1 MTDNIPTTPEAR
13 KKWLLKPENRDP
25 IARGGA
31 GSIYYKGDVKSP
43 KNLKIVV
50 STRAA
55 RVGQGLA
62 HFGGLSEDCD
72 TVKDNKIQ
80 TGKNNACREG
90 REEMAELLGYEP
102 ELDVNRYHHLYT
114 AHDDG
119 FFIRNGKG
127 FAVNAS
133 LHSYEMDDKLYNA
146 LFPNGALRRDRD
158 PDHDGA
164 EETSHAEV
172 ISFFDALK
180 RQNDYFY
187 AHEYFALW
195 VMAAHIMQCDVVKLA
210 EEVNAD
216 MKGKA
221 ARVDFNDVAAR
232 MHTDLKT
239 LEQYLGKSYA
249 GKLTEYEARFKKKP
263 FDKKF
268 AP

>member
-1 MTDNIPTTPEAR
+1 MTNPIPATPEER
-13 KKWLLKPENRDP
+13 KKWLLNPENRDP
-25 IARGGA
+25 LARGGA
-31 GSIYYKGDVKSP
+31 GSIYYIGDKTDP
-43 KNLKIVV
+43 KKLKIVV

-62 HFGGLSEDCD
+62 HFGGLSEECD
-72 TVKDNKIQ
+72 TVKGDPVQ

-90 REEMAELLGYEP
+90 REEMAELLGSEP
-102 ELDVNRYHHLYT
+102 DLDVARFYRLYM

-133 LHSYEMDDKLYNA
+133 LHAYEMDEKLYNA
-146 LFPNGALRRDRD
+146 LFPNGTTRRDRH
-158 PDHDGA
+158 PDHVGA

-180 RQNDYFY
+180 RQDDYFY

-195 VMAAHIMQCDVVKLA
+195 VMAAQILDCDVVDLA
-210 EEVNAD
+210 DKVNAD
-216 MKGKA
+216 MDSK
-221 ARVDFNDVAAR
+221 RVDFNKVAAR

-239 LEQYLGKSYA
+239 LEKYLGPDCA
-249 GKLTEYEARFKKKP
+249 GQLTRYEEKHLKKP
-263 FDKKF
+263 PVKKF
-268 AP
+268 GR